1 MFHGCFSIDLHKK
14 PTQYSGNKWSLEA
27 SKFALDPVFLVSING
42 AMIRILCK
50 ILGFFL
56 LLLDKI
62 SHPILPNLLPSHT
75 HSALVS
81 RLSPSNYHPSFL
93 FPVIARFLLVSAF
106 LNFIHSSG
114 YTSLSSLLTIWL
126 KFLSRLPVFSVLLD
140 LMDTLFSSSSIPG
153 ICNTVYSWIVSI
165 SLVAPSQSPFLATF
179 AFCLLSK
186 C

>member
-42 AMIRILCK
+42 AMVRILCQ

-93 FPVIARFLLVSAF
+93 FPFIARFLLVSAF

-114 YTSLSSLLTIWL
+114 YTSLASLLTIWL
-126 KFLSRLPVFSVLLD
+126 TFLSRLPVFSVLL
-140 LMDTLFSSSSIPG
+140 I
-153 ICNTVYSWIVSI
+153 SWILCSRLPQ
-165 SLVAPSQSPFLATF
+165 SLEYATQFTPGLSPFLWLL
-179 AFCLLSK
+179 LLSLLS
-186 C
+186 